1 MKPLRLTMSAFGSYK
16 GEETLDF
23 TKFGE
28 GGLYLITG
36 ETGAGKTTIFDA
48 ISYALYG
55 KASGAARGKSL
66 TLRSDF
72 ADDRARTGVTLDF
85 EVGGKEYTITRKITP
100 HTNRRTG
107 EATFTE
113 GAELILPDNTAV
125 DRIRDV
131 EAKILEIIGLDR
143 DQFAQIVMIAQND
156 FLRFIQSGTKER
168 VEILRRIFGTGHLAR
183 FQDLLKEKRKEA
195 EEIAARIRDDF
206 KRCDADPYKRDEL
219 FAEWELR
226 LETDSAETQNLDE
239 QIARCDKSRTELAGT
254 IAVAAELSKK
264 LDELASCREASAEH
278 DAKAEY
284 IARIKKEH
292 GRGETALRRVKPAA
306 DKAAESEKSYSDT
319 CAGLNEAKAAAGA
332 AKENLERASE
342 TLAALPPLETA
353 REALNGLKLEYERES
368 GKLSKLTEMKS
379 NRGDIAKKLRSLGD
393 LLAELAAAEKT
404 IAELPSLSEAQ
415 AELELLKRR
424 SEENS
429 IKLAELAALQ
439 TNRDEI
445 EAKRKSLESAQTEFE
460 RLNAEYLAA
469 DGKYKLAEEQFL
481 RNQAGII
488 AETLK
493 DGVPCPVCGSREH
506 PAPAAKTDKDI
517 GEATLKRSREQSEK
531 AKEKRDEKVSECD
544 GLNSEIAALTER
556 FLDDISK
563 YKITEDR
570 VRGAR
575 SLPACPVPSSVDAEA
590 PIGPMRLRRARD
602 FALLVQTASKSL
614 DEAVDLARS
623 TSAHMTA
630 KIRRD
635 EEILAKLAETMASS
649 TKKRDKLAPECV
661 ALKSGIDT
669 LTERFL
675 KDLSEFIAEADWDSS
690 AERLDS
696 AVKETRSLVDDLTV
710 KKNDGERALRELS
723 KKWDDTKRDQAESEA
738 ALHKASALVSERES
752 REREQSESL
761 GEARTQY
768 ELALSA
774 NGFSGEADYASA
786 LLTDEELEVMAKTAA
801 EHADSGK
808 QLARDIERLETET
821 SGRERPDIEKMI
833 SDSDAMTD
841 ALAELNARRDAL
853 KLRMENTS
861 RMLRELR
868 ESADKLTAAER
879 ELEAIK
885 GLNDA
890 ANGHLNFETY
900 AQTAYFER
908 VLRAANQRL
917 KVMSE
922 NRYVLRRKEDAAD
935 GRARTGLELEVA
947 DSYTGKNR
955 GANSL
960 SGGESFMASL
970 SLALGLSDVVQQNA
984 GGIRL
989 DAMFIDEGF
998 GSLDSDVLELAVRTL
1013 SDMAGGKRTI
1023 GIISHVAELRERIDR
1038 QIRVEKTTSGSKI
1051 RLAV

>member
-85 EVGGKEYTITRKITP
+85 EVGGKEYTITRKIIP

-113 GAELILPDNTAV
+113 GAELVLPDNTAV

-195 EEIAARIRDDF
+195 EDIAARIRDDF

-393 LLAELAAAEKT
+393 LRAELAETEKT

-469 DGKYKLAEEQFL
+469 DRKYKLAEEQFL
-481 RNQAGII
+481 RNQAMLEGKLTSYDGRSVPVNVGGGPLYGHSALGEDYIWPDMARNGARIGTQAMMDAMAGAAMVPHPFTCAIFGAAAILEII
-488 AETLK
+488 HPDAEVPEDMGTYGRTSSAYLVGRTAAETAGLPEK
-493 DGVPCPVCGSREH
+493 LHMKVTGEEYET
-506 PAPAAKTDKDI
+506 AKVVGDIGLLLKDI
-517 GEATLKRSREQSEK
+517 GGVSVIGMMAF
-531 AKEKRDEKVSECD
+531 DEIFSSFQE
-544 GLNSEIAALTER
+544 GIAGFSGAPLNAPLGH
-556 FLDDISK
+556 
-563 YKITEDR
+563 
-570 VRGAR
+570 VGAY
-575 SLPACPVPSSVDAEA
+575 CV
-590 PIGPMRLRRARD
+590 
-602 FALLVQTASKSL
+602 
-614 DEAVDLARS
+614 
-623 TSAHMTA
+623 
-630 KIRRD
+630 
-635 EEILAKLAETMASS
+635 
-649 TKKRDKLAPECV
+649 V
-661 ALKSGIDT
+661 ALKALLKHEGDMATVAKLLADDRFNTTFDGETALICLNTVSRKSQELRNGPVSKVLVKATDPMRAKAIQRR
-669 LTERFL
+669 TEAAYEL
-675 KDLSEFIAEADWDSS
+675 LAAGETVEAVAGKFDDERKATVEQGASKMFS
-690 AERLDS
+690 AMMGADI
-696 AVKETRSLVDDLTV
+696 KITV
-710 KKNDGERALRELS
+710 KSMGPAARRTSKLAQKYWSFDPKVDVEMKMGADTFQLDGFAH
-723 KKWDDTKRDQAESEA
+723 D
-738 ALHKASALVSERES
+738 LVPKIVK
-752 REREQSESL
+752 
-761 GEARTQY
+761 G
-768 ELALSA
+768 
-774 NGFSGEADYASA
+774 
-786 LLTDEELEVMAKTAA
+786 
-801 EHADSGK
+801 
-808 QLARDIERLETET
+808 
-821 SGRERPDIEKMI
+821 ERPDLAPIAPLPSAVMCEFLLAACNI
-833 SDSDAMTD
+833 VNVIVPAAVAAAMKKVTPKE
-841 ALAELNARRDAL
+841 AGAQAEAGAY
-853 KLRMENTS
+853 
-861 RMLRELR
+861 
-868 ESADKLTAAER
+868 LT
-879 ELEAIK
+879 
-885 GLNDA
+885 
-890 ANGHLNFETY
+890 
-900 AQTAYFER
+900 
-908 VLRAANQRL
+908 
-917 KVMSE
+917 
-922 NRYVLRRKEDAAD
+922 
-935 GRARTGLELEVA
+935 
-947 DSYTGKNR
+947 
-955 GANSL
+955 
-960 SGGESFMASL
+960 
-970 SLALGLSDVVQQNA
+970 LG
-984 GGIRL
+984 IP
-989 DAMFIDEGF
+989 
-998 GSLDSDVLELAVRTL
+998 
-1013 SDMAGGKRTI
+1013 GGKAAATA
-1023 GIISHVAELRERIDR
+1023 VA
-1038 QIRVEKTTSGSKI
+1038 TTALEMIECMEG
-1051 RLAV
+1051 